1 MWEVFAFV
9 SDELGDRT
17 VPTGDGSINRGVAEN
32 LMLRRMIQNPSTK
45 FFVDYVPSPDEFNA
59 Y

>member
-1 MWEVFAFV
+1 MYEVFAV
-9 SDELGDRT
+9 ITDELGTRV
-17 VPTGDGSINRGVAEN
+17 VPTGDGSDYRENAEN
-32 LMLRRMIQNPSTK
+32 LMMRRMVNHPSTE